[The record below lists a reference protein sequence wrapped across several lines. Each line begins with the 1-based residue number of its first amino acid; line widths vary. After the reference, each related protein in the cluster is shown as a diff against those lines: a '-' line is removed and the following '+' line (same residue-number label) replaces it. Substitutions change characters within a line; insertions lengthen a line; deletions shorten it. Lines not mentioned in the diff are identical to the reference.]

1 MPASKSRTIC
11 PGLASPSS
19 TRSAILAASACASA
33 ARQLSPASRN
43 PALSVRSSSTRPPAG
58 GSPVVPRLGQERRV
72 ALAEVAR
79 EHLVHDVDH
88 VRTRA
93 MVPAKRDELI
103 PRRGPL
109 LAVDRDVGV
118 AEPIDALE
126 LVADEE
132 ELAAGD
138 EVDQLAL
145 KPVRV
150 LELVDEHVREPLAV
164 RLGQVGPG
172 EQEVARA
179 ELEVGE
185 VHQAARVLQVAVRRV
200 EQHQQPLELG
210 QVGRGQ
216 VVAGGLLEI
225 AQGVEVCA
233 RWPRPCADGTRRDRS
248 GRVRGRRRA
257 APRGRRPSPTRRA
270 QRRPTSLRRA
280 PRPGRSARP
289 AAGRAGAR
297 RCEGARGR
305 RGSSGAGGAGRRWRG
320 DRAGGRGPPPGT
332 ARARGRTPRAGASPS
347 ARRRRSQSE
356 DRGRPR
362 RRGRGGCEGRSDGSS
377 RSTRCRRPGPAPSR
391 RPARAP
397 RAPGA

>member
-19 TRSAILAASACASA
+19 TRSAIL
-33 ARQLSPASRN
+33 RGERLR
-43 PALSVRSSSTRPPAG
+43 LGRPPALARLPEPRLVG
-58 GSPVVPRLGQERRV
+58 EEQLDAATGRRVARVARLGQERRV

-93 MVPAKRDELI
+93 MVPAKRDQLV

-118 AEPIDALE
+118 AEPVDALE

-132 ELAAGD
+132 ELAAGRRGRSART
-138 EVDQLAL
+138 EA
-145 KPVRV
+145 
-150 LELVDEHVREPLAV
+150 
-164 RLGQVGPG
+164 GSCPG
-172 EQEVARA
+172 TRRRARRRT
-179 ELEVGE
+179 
-185 VHQAARVLQVAVRRV
+185 ARGTSPPGRAGRAGGRARGARGRRSR
-200 EQHQQPLELG
+200 PG
-210 QVGRGQ
+210 CARPSGRGTPCR
-216 VVAGGLLEI
+216 AAPAAAPARPGRPRPGRRGRP
-225 AQGVEVCA
+225 ARDRRGRRGMP
-233 RWPRPCADGTRRDRS
+233 RWPRPCADGTRRGRS
-248 GRVRGRRRA
+248 GRERDRRRA
-257 APRGRRPSPTRRA
+257 ARRGRRPSPTRRA
-270 QRRPTSLRRA
+270 QRRPTSLQRA

-305 RGSSGAGGAGRRWRG
+305 RGSSGSGGAGRRWRA
-320 DRAGGRGPPPGT
+320 DRAGGRAPPPGT

-347 ARRRRSQSE
+347 ARRRRSQSG

-362 RRGRGGCEGRSDGSS
+362 RHGPGGCEGRSDGSS